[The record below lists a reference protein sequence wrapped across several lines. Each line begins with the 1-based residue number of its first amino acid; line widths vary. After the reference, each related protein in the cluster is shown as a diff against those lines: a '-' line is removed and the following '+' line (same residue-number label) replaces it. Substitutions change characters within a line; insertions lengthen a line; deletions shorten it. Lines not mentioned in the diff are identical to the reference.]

1 MKWYNIITETK
12 GVKQMKVMY
21 IRVSTEEQHEDRQL
35 KEAVEL
41 GIEKTFIEKA
51 SGKNRDRK
59 ELENMLAFVREGD
72 TVYCSDISRIARNT
86 KDLLNIIEELK
97 EKKVN
102 FISLKENIDTTTATG
117 QFMLT
122 VFGALYTLERENIL
136 SRQAEG
142 IAIAK
147 AKGNVYKGRKPK
159 EIDRNKFNK
168 ACDEWHK
175 GMRSATSIMK
185 EFNLSSPTF
194 YRKVNEWG
202 LNK

>member
-1 MKWYNIITETK
+1 
-12 GVKQMKVMY
+12 MKVMY

-35 KEAVEL
+35 REAVEL
-41 GIEKTFIEKA
+41 GIEKTFIEKV

-86 KDLLNIIEELK
+86 KDLLDIVEELK

-102 FISLKENIDTTTATG
+102 FISLKENIDTTTPTG

-122 VFGALYTLERENIL
+122 VFGAMYSLERENIL
-136 SRQAEG
+136 DRQRAG
-142 IAIAK
+142 IAVAK
-147 AKGNVYKGRKPK
+147 AKGVYKGRKPID
-159 EIDRNKFNK
+159 IDRNRFNK
-168 ACDEWHK
+168 ACEEWHK
-175 GMRSATSIMK
+175 GQRSATSIMK
-185 EFNLSSPTF
+185 EFKLSSPTF